1 MRGCQGYF
9 TTCMCILYRWIGWR
23 CSLVSSYPPVARE
36 TGAAGRCQKLKGSN
50 WQRYKRSEL
59 VEKLRPPRWPKK
71 LGDAMVMRFRDPPK
85 HLGLLVDPHPPD
97 RGHVDLK
104 ALKALRQSTAV
115 TATEVSCEST
125 DWMALCL
132 EKRPYTASANKK
144 KAHSNVP
151 MWKYHIHLSAKLLE
165 PLGSLFP
172 KDHFEASVCAGLEC
186 DALCTASR
194 GRLICRICAKPLPQ
208 GFPLSLLHWG
218 DATSRTRF
226 GCNRAGRNGC
236 FVHLTFLWTWR
247 ETTPENDNSKQ
258 WYCWVG
264 LTGRVSKGHKVYE
277 KAWSHNIKQK
287 AECRTCCYHS

>member
-1 MRGCQGYF
+1 
-9 TTCMCILYRWIGWR
+9 
-23 CSLVSSYPPVARE
+23 
-36 TGAAGRCQKLKGSN
+36 
-50 WQRYKRSEL
+50 
-59 VEKLRPPRWPKK
+59 
-71 LGDAMVMRFRDPPK
+71 MVMRFRDPPK

-104 ALKALRQSTAV
+104 ALKALRQSTAI

-132 EKRPYTASANKK
+132 EERPYTASANKK

-247 ETTPENDNSKQ
+247 ETTRENDNSKQ
-258 WYCWVG
+258 WYCWVS